1 MSLNE
6 RLATVL
12 EKTADYLDAQDAEK
26 TAAAQDER
34 RKLLAEFSEKY
45 ASVTGEELPEDA
57 LAKLATSDAK
67 LLSAFQKLAAHVEGG
82 NTNDAPEDLGEPG
95 DMPDG
100 DPVYMTKKA
109 ELAAKTQAAGDS
121 FLAFIMSE

>member
-1 MSLNE
+1 MSFYE

-26 TAAAQDER
+26 TAAAQAER
-34 RKLLAEFSEKY
+34 RQLVTDFAEKY
-45 ASVTGEELPEDA
+45 ATATGEELPEKTIE
-57 LAKLATSDAK
+57 KLASSDVN
-67 LLSAFQKLAAHVEGG
+67 LLSAFQKLAAHVDGD
-82 NTNDAPEDLGEPG
+82 NTNAPEDLGEPG

-109 ELAAKTQAAGDS
+109 ELEAKTQAAGES
-121 FLAFIMSE
+121 FLNFIMSE